1 MGEENNNGSASPSR
15 KDAAIGRL
23 RKRYPDKKFE
33 DEEEIYGQMSD
44 DYDALESE
52 NARYKAEQDALYET
66 LADDGGDLAE
76 RLLSAFG
83 NSEVKKRREENKVLE
98 EEWRKSEAER
108 DRTLAEFQDE
118 HGLTDEQLDAVWDGL
133 LGILTDFLHGK
144 VSKRTLETIKSG
156 IDHDADVAAAGHEG
170 EVRGRNAKI
179 EERLARSKA
188 GDGLGNLQ
196 AGHNGLERRR
206 TSIFD
211 DAAMAR

>member
-1 MGEENNNGSASPSR
+1 MDAVQGNGAGSPSR
-15 KDAAIGRL
+15 KDVAIGRL

-33 DEEEIYGQMSD
+33 DEEEIYGQISD
-44 DYDALESE
+44 DYDTLESE
-52 NARYKAEQDALYET
+52 NAKYKAEQEALYDV

-83 NSEVKKRREENKVLE
+83 NSEVKKRREENKALG
-98 EEWRKSEAER
+98 EEWRASEAER
-108 DRTLAEFQDE
+108 DATLAEFQDE
-118 HGLTDEQLDAVWDGL
+118 HSLSDAELDAVWDGL

-179 EERLARSKA
+179 DERLARNKA

-211 DAAMAR
+211 DAALAR